1 MFASLQQTLSQ
12 IDFRDRH
19 CHDFGRRFRLG
30 RLPKLRLH
38 RGGFAPEVEE
48 VVTEPIQ
55 VIGRIRTE
63 PGQHFVRDDMTFRLQ
78 PRPRTASGKET
89 KARKLFTEGL
99 SKSEIARQLSISRAS
114 VRRLLVR

>member
-1 MFASLQQTLSQ
+1 
-12 IDFRDRH
+12 
-19 CHDFGRRFRLG
+19 
-30 RLPKLRLH
+30 
-38 RGGFAPEVEE
+38 
-48 VVTEPIQ
+48 
-55 VIGRIRTE
+55 
-63 PGQHFVRDDMTFRLQ
+63 MTFRLQ